1 MMLKNRNRFILIA
14 LIIFVIFTAA
24 LCIFM
29 ILRSKNRNEGQRK
42 IEQESTEI
50 TQEESEQE
58 VPLEI
63 ETVSVEKDDA
73 AGELYHALKLVLSD
87 ETDHMDEVITALS
100 LSARL
105 GNSDAMYFLG
115 ELYFQGIGVDADL
128 EKAGEY
134 FKHACESGN
143 RKAMSI
149 YAKMLFLGDGTE
161 QNYDESASYF
171 YTLSGEDSEA
181 SYILGVMS
189 NLGMGVPRSADR
201 ARKYIDQAVEAGY
214 EDAQSYRSKIKDTGG
229 AMDGTKDF
237 VLQAKKVQELD
248 YGTEYAD
255 LQEWIDQYENIIKE
269 TENYSAFEDEMAA
282 LSGVD
287 MNSVSTVILFGNNG
301 YLFHQNENDGT
312 TLHDYIGDNHFS
324 QKELKNIAVNL
335 EKEKKWIEQNGSK
348 FVLLLI
354 PNKETIYPEWMPS
367 YISRLDTTTR
377 EDLLVEYLQENT
389 DIKVIYVK
397 DTLVQNKEF
406 CPLYYKTDTHANM
419 VGSLFMVSDLLKT
432 CYDAKI
438 TPDLDKFDIHMQ
450 DYLGDLGTSAKCT
463 DRYADDTVYFYP
475 EHAVNETE
483 RINSSMML
491 VGDSFS
497 EFINIEADYYLK
509 GGVDHRM
516 ITEYNFDY
524 HNATQAGF
532 AAGSVTPEYVVWE
545 CVERY
550 LDRLK

>member
-1 MMLKNRNRFILIA
+1 MSKEKIRYILTVLVILVIA
-14 LIIFVIFTAA
+14 TAA
-24 LCIFM
+24 LCVFLT
-29 ILRSKNRNEGQRK
+29 LRSKNNDEGQNRT
-42 IEQESTEI
+42 EQESTEPS
-50 TQEESEQE
+50 QEESGPEL
-58 VPLEI
+58 PLEI
-63 ETVSVEKDDA
+63 ETVPVEIDEA
-73 AGELYHALKLVLSD
+73 VSELHHALELALSD
-87 ETDHMDEVITALS
+87 TDNNMDGVVTS
-100 LSARL
+100 LSRSAEL

-134 FKHACESGN
+134 LKQACESGN
-143 RKAMSI
+143 RKAMPL

-171 YTLSGEDSEA
+171 YTLSGDDGEA

-214 EDAQSYRSKIKDTGG
+214 EKAESYRGQIKDTGR
-229 AMDGTKDF
+229 AVDGTKDF
-237 VLQAKKVQELD
+237 TLQAKKVQELD
-248 YGTEYAD
+248 YGVEYKD
-255 LQEWIDQYENIIKE
+255 LQEWIDQYRNEMTA
-269 TENYSAFEDEMAA
+269 TENYSAFEDEMTA
-282 LSGVD
+282 LLGVD
-287 MNSVSTVILFGNNG
+287 LNGVSTVTLFGNNG

-312 TLHDYIGDNHFS
+312 SLHDYIGDNHFS
-324 QKELKNIAVNL
+324 RKELEAIASNL
-335 EKEKKWIEQNGSK
+335 EKEKKWVEQNGSQ

-354 PNKETIYPEWMPS
+354 PNKETMYPEWMPS
-367 YISRLDTTTR
+367 YISRVDTTTR
-377 EDLLVEYLQENT
+377 EDLLVEYLQQNT
-389 DIKVIYVK
+389 DIKVVYVK
-397 DTLVQNKEF
+397 DTLIQNKKL

-432 CYDAKI
+432 CYDAEI

-475 EHAVNETE
+475 EYAVNETE
-483 RINSSMML
+483 KIKSSMML

-497 EFINIEADYYLK
+497 EFINMETNYYLR

-516 ITEYNFDY
+516 ITEYQFDY